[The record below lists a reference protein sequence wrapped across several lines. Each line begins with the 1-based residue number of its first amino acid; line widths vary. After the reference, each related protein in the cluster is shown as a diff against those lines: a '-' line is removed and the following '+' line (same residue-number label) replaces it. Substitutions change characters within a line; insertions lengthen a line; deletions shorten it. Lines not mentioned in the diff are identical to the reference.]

1 MTAASVVTQMIV
13 DAAAMCHSFSVEI
26 STHCPTRVGFQLLTA
41 VLCSS
46 TYRWWHGVVVT
57 RWS

>member
-26 STHCPTRVGFQLLTA
+26 STRCLTQVGLQLLTA
-41 VLCSS
+41 VLYSS

-57 RWS
+57 GWS